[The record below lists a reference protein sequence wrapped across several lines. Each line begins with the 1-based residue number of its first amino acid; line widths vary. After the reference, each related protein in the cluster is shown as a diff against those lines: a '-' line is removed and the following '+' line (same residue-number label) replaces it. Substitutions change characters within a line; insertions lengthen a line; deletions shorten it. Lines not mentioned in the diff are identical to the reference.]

1 MGVVYRAHPDFGFD
15 PIPIQ
20 GAFIGE
26 NKSPILC
33 IHVYIYMTTV
43 YPSMWMIIR
52 CMHSIPILLFII
64 YILPLLL

>member
-1 MGVVYRAHPDFGFD
+1 MGVVYRAYPDFGFD

-33 IHVYIYMTTV
+33 IHVYIYITSV
-43 YPSMWMIIR
+43 HLSMWIIIR
-52 CMHSIPILLFII
+52 CTHYIPILLLII
-64 YILPLLL
+64 YILLLLL